1 MLLKTCDI
9 LVTCKL
15 CFKALLVSSNFIPEK
30 GSFEW
35 TVLHKERKIERKLE
49 RKKEGKK

>member
-15 CFKALLVSSNFIPEK
+15 CFNALLVSSNVIPEK
-30 GSFEW
+30 GSQR
-35 TVLHKERKIERKLE
+35 KKNRKIERKPE
-49 RKKEGKK
+49 RKREGKK